1 MKTILAVATLIA
13 ILSLCNLS
21 DKLKPEAKPGPD
33 KTSSAAPVKSSSAA
47 TDRTTVLFELVEIEK
62 KITNASLEGDISTLA
77 PYIADD
83 YSGAGIDGRSQ
94 NKNQLLAATEP
105 DRNTKSWTITDAQ
118 LVSLDDESA
127 VLSYVQSQTSRNG
140 RTARARVIDTFVRRN
155 GRWQIKSE
163 QQTLIR

>member
-1 MKTILAVATLIA
+1 MKSILAVATLMA
-13 ILSLCNLS
+13 MLSLCNLS
-21 DKLKPEAKPGPD
+21 DKMKPEANPSPD
-33 KTSSAAPVKSSSAA
+33 KSSSAS
-47 TDRTTVLFELVEIEK
+47 TDRAAVLVELVKIEK
-62 KITNASLEGDISTLA
+62 EMTDASLNGDISTLA

-94 NKNQLLAATEP
+94 NKNQLLAATKPE
-105 DRNTKSWTITDAQ
+105 RNIRSWTITEAQ

-127 VLSYVQSQTSRNG
+127 VLNYVQSVFGRNG
-140 RTARARVIDTFVRRN
+140 RTARARVIDTFVKRN

>member
-1 MKTILAVATLIA
+1 MKSILAVAALMAT
-13 ILSLCNLS
+13 LSLCNLS
-21 DKLKPEAKPGPD
+21 DKLKPEAKPSPA
-33 KTSSAAPVKSSSAA
+33 KSTAAS
-47 TDRTTVLFELVEIEK
+47 TDRNEVLQELLKIEK
-62 KITNASLEGDISTLA
+62 IMTDASLNGDIATLA

-94 NKNQLLAATEP
+94 NKNQLLAATKLEK
-105 DRNTKSWTITDAQ
+105 NIKSWTITEAQ

-127 VLSYVQSQTSRNG
+127 VLNYLQSVTGRNG
-140 RTARARVIDTFVRRN
+140 RTARARVIDTFVRRD

>member
-1 MKTILAVATLIA
+1 MKSILTVAALMTT
-13 ILSLCNLS
+13 LSLCNLS
-21 DKLKPEAKPGPD
+21 DKLKPEAKPSPA
-33 KTSSAAPVKSSSAA
+33 KSTATS
-47 TDRTTVLFELVEIEK
+47 TDRNEVLQELLKIEK
-62 KITNASLEGDISTLA
+62 IMTDASLNADIATLA

-94 NKNQLLAATEP
+94 NKNQLLAATKLEK
-105 DRNTKSWTITDAQ
+105 NIKSWTITEAQ

-127 VLSYVQSQTSRNG
+127 VLNYVQSVTGRNG
-140 RTARARVIDTFVRRN
+140 RTARARVIDTFVRRD